1 MKNTKHNKKHMKK
14 ANKLGIKRHESE
26 KKKNFIYKLALISL
40 ARSGILFRVCHNYF
54 LLLPPLTA
62 LSQLSIRENDR

>member
-14 ANKLGIKRHESE
+14 ANKLGIKSHESE

-40 ARSGILFRVCHNYF
+40 
-54 LLLPPLTA
+54 PLWDPFSC
-62 LSQLSIRENDR
+62 LS

>member
-14 ANKLGIKRHESE
+14 ANKLGIKSHESE

-40 ARSGILFRVCHNYF
+40 TRLDPFSC
-54 LLLPPLTA
+54 
-62 LSQLSIRENDR
+62 LS